1 MTYRPDAQL
10 DELLSEFLGKVI
22 QRITYQILHRGGHSL
37 QPASISGPM
46 GDLIRTYEDRQFNRQ
61 GCSNEN
67 VQQTKK
73 NNYIKIYL

>member
-37 QPASISGPM
+37 QPAFRVWLEM
-46 GDLIRTYEDRQFNRQ
+46 GDLIRN
-61 GCSNEN
+61 
-67 VQQTKK
+67 
-73 NNYIKIYL
+73 L